1 MLPIAKIILGY
12 ICIQLKTRK
21 HKVGWVSSWRECAFG
36 LAHIPNYWSS
46 SCQSISVY
54 WNDPPLEPLSA
65 VLSAGT
71 VKACFCRHWR
81 PKKSPNNLHKPQ
93 LISKKHMNRQTIHT
107 LKYHGAMGCD
117 SCVGAVALQ
126 IGIVPNQPFWN
137 LIQIRGNIR
146 LVTPY
151 PEACNFSLCYVPEAY
166 LNRLSGWSTEPC
178 SVHSSYSWCPRSAQ
192 PETTKHDRHQSSNT
206 FRWFIPSPV
215 KRKTIFSQDWTG
227 FIALKYQAKGL
238 YCTRILNDWTR

>member
-1 MLPIAKIILGY
+1 M
-12 ICIQLKTRK
+12 CF
-21 HKVGWVSSWRECAFG
+21 V

-54 WNDPPLEPLSA
+54 WNDPPLEPLNV

-81 PKKSPNNLHKPQ
+81 PKNSSNSLHKPQ
-93 LISKKHMNRQTIHT
+93 LISKKHMNHQTIHT
-107 LKYHGAMGCD
+107 LKYHGTMGCD
-117 SCVGAVALQ
+117 SHVGVVALQ

-137 LIQIRGNIR
+137 SIQITGNVR

-166 LNRLSGWSTEPC
+166 LKRLNGWSTEPC

-192 PETTKHDRHQSSNT
+192 PDTTKHDRHQSSNT
-206 FRWFIPSPV
+206 FRRFIPSPV
-215 KRKTIFSQDWTG
+215 KRKTFFSQDWTG